1 MSKRDRISQAAQFDE
16 KLLLEKK
23 ENDVIKLYELRWRK
37 LGSEFLIKSFFFEK
51 SVERA
56 P

>member
-37 LGSEFLIKSFFFEK
+37 LGSEFLRNSFFFEK
-51 SVERA
+51 SVESA